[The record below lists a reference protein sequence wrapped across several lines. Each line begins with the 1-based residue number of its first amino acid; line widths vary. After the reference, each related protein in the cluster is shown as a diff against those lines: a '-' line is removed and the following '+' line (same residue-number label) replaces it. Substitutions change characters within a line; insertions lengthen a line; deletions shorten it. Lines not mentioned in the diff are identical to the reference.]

1 MIFNLIKLARPYQY
15 AKNIIIFAP
24 LFFSGMILNEEK
36 LLSVFF
42 AFIFFS
48 LAASSVYILNDLMD
62 VNEDRQHPKK
72 KNRPIASG
80 KVGKMVAIYTMII
93 LLSISIFG
101 AVVMSHLLAMFLV
114 FYIVMNILY
123 SIWLKHIPILDVS
136 IIGVGFVLRIF
147 AGTAVI
153 QSETSMWIVVMTFL
167 LALFLAFAKRRDDVL
182 LSYDAK
188 NVRKNI
194 IGYNLEFI
202 NTAMAIMASVIIVAY
217 ISYSVSEEVIKRLNT
232 EYLYLTVFFV
242 IIGIFRYLQI
252 TFIEEKSGSPTKI
265 FYEDLFIQL
274 TIIFWITA
282 FGLII
287 Y

>member
-1 MIFNLIKLARPYQY
+1 
-15 AKNIIIFAP
+15 
-24 LFFSGMILNEEK
+24 
-36 LLSVFF
+36 
-42 AFIFFS
+42 
-48 LAASSVYILNDLMD
+48 
-62 VNEDRQHPKK
+62 
-72 KNRPIASG
+72 
-80 KVGKMVAIYTMII
+80 
-93 LLSISIFG
+93 
-101 AVVMSHLLAMFLV
+101 
-114 FYIVMNILY
+114 MNILY